1 MPAGPGRHMF
11 ATKDALV
18 IMLDRCDGAPT
29 TPFAFYVDNDDEKL
43 AFVGWFINYYRSGGF
58 ADLVNFTAHITA
70 LPNNRPAVYFEADGD
85 DEKNECL
92 FPIADDSDKLALF
105 ECIAAGELEKIYQ
118 RNGRG
123 VYIKLVK
130 AKVPFAAGA
139 ASAALQ
145 TPLPKALADK
155 IVDQLA
161 DGP

>member
-1 MPAGPGRHMF
+1 MF

-43 AFVGWFINYYRSGGF
+43 AFVGWFIDFYRSGGF
-58 ADLVNFTAHITA
+58 VDLVNFTAHITA
-70 LPNNRPAVYFEADGD
+70 LPNNRPAIYFEAIYGD

-130 AKVPFAAGA
+130 AKVLFAAGA
-139 ASAALQ
+139 ASVALQ

-155 IVDQLA
+155 IVDQL
-161 DGP
+161 GRGL

>member
-1 MPAGPGRHMF
+1 MF

-58 ADLVNFTAHITA
+58 ADLVNFTVHITA

-139 ASAALQ
+139 ASFALQ
-145 TPLPKALADK
+145 TPLPLPKAHAALCQT
-155 IVDQLA
+155 VCRNV
-161 DGP
+161 